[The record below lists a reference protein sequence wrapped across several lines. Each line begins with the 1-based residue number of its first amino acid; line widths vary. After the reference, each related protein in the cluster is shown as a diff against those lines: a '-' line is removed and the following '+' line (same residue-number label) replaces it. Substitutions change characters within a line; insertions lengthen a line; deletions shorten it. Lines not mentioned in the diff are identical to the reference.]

1 MFCYCIFRSN
11 YFKLLC
17 IVKPSSIFAAS
28 GAMRVAAMSSLPVV
42 VALLDDDDDNDNDTD
57 PDRRRVVSWE

>member
-1 MFCYCIFRSN
+1 
-11 YFKLLC
+11 
-17 IVKPSSIFAAS
+17 
-28 GAMRVAAMSSLPVV
+28 MRVAAMSSLPVV